1 MHVTIHDVAARA
13 GVSPATVSLANGGG
27 PNVNNSL
34 YNENTLDGNQVYI
47 KIDTAQDFQGDSLKV
62 ALRFVRDLGQGE
74 YASYWH
80 VIQYQV
86 Q

>member
-1 MHVTIHDVAARA
+1 MKIPWTE
-13 GVSPATVSLANGGG
+13 TK
-27 PNVNNSL
+27 
-34 YNENTLDGNQVYI
+34 VYI
-47 KIDTAQDFQGDSLKV
+47 KIDTAPGLSGDSLKV